1 MLLHVASLE
10 HGDEAHSF
18 MSIVAIKYIIKI
30 KTLYSKL
37 SRKILR
43 YNTYISSTQYFK
55 NIFIPVQVV
64 PFPENPLLHV
74 HWKDP
79 SVLLHV
85 ASLEHGDEAHSFI
98 SRAAIKNIK
107 IKTLYSKLS
116 RKILRYNTYNSS
128 ARYFPNIFLPVQVV
142 PSPLNPLLHVHWK
155 DPSVLLHV
163 ASLEHGDEAHS
174 FMSIVVIK
182 SII

>member
-1 MLLHVASLE
+1 M
-10 HGDEAHSF
+10 
-18 MSIVAIKYIIKI
+18 
-30 KTLYSKL
+30 
-37 SRKILR
+37 
-43 YNTYISSTQYFK
+43 
-55 NIFIPVQVV
+55 QVV

-116 RKILRYNTYNSS
+116 RKILRYNIFTSS
-128 ARYFPNIFLPVQVV
+128 TQYFKNIFIPVQVV
-142 PSPLNPLLHVHWK
+142 PFPENPLLHVH
-155 DPSVLLHV
+155 
-163 ASLEHGDEAHS
+163 
-174 FMSIVVIK
+174 
-182 SII
+182 

>member
-18 MSIVAIKYIIKI
+18 MSIVPIKYI
-30 KTLYSKL
+30 
-37 SRKILR
+37 
-43 YNTYISSTQYFK
+43 
-55 NIFIPVQVV
+55 
-64 PFPENPLLHV
+64 
-74 HWKDP
+74 
-79 SVLLHV
+79 
-85 ASLEHGDEAHSFI
+85 
-98 SRAAIKNIK
+98 IK

-163 ASLEHGDEAHS
+163 ASLGHGDETHS
-174 FMSIVVIK
+174 FMSIVANKKHYLNHNFVFE
-182 SII
+182 IIQENITL